1 MAEVFI
7 LLGGNVGDKCKI
19 FTKTREMINDRIGNL
34 TKSSSIYVTEPWG
47 FDSELFWNQ
56 ALVVETRLLPL
67 EILDVAQS
75 IETTMGRI
83 KTSKYYEPR
92 TMDIDL
98 LFYDDLLLDTPRL
111 TLPHPKIAERR
122 FVLVPLNEIEPYK
135 RHPVTGLTI
144 SELLIS
150 CTDLLKVEKLP

>member
-7 LLGGNVGDKCKI
+7 LLGGNVGDKRKI

-56 ALVVETRLLPL
+56 ALLVETRLLPL
-67 EILDVAQS
+67 EILDVTQL

-98 LFYDDLLLDTPRL
+98 LFYNGLLMDTPRL

-122 FVLVPLNEIEPYK
+122 FALVPLNEIAPER
-135 RHPVTGLTI
+135 RHPVTGRTI
-144 SELLIS
+144 SDMLIS
-150 CTDLLKVEKLP
+150 CTDPLKVEKLP